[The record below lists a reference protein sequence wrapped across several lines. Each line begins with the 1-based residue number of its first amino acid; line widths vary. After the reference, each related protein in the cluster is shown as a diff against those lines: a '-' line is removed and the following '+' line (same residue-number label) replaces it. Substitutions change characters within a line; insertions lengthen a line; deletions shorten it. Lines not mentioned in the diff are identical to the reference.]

1 MARTKNLGVI
11 LTTIGA
17 ALVIPIILGC
27 ISNAHAEST
36 DFSITV
42 EPSASITL
50 SSNSVNLEITPT
62 RQGVYRSGSLTVSA
76 ATNSPSGYNLVMTT
90 TEPDLVS
97 DTLNAATNAFPHIAT
112 IAESENGISAADFE
126 ASTDDNILNHWGIAI
141 DSGNFNA
148 MKTSKTI
155 KTTAAAASADVTT
168 ISMASKLNLLTV
180 PGKYSTTINF
190 QITANPLPDTLETA
204 YDKAQK
210 QKTTIGGQDYYAIQD
225 MNSSICADVDVIPST
240 LKVYDNRDNTIY
252 TIGKLADGRCWLLDN
267 LALDLTAANA
277 STSIT
282 TSNTNADANSLTS
295 LFSGNRANG
304 DQYATSGIAV
314 WTSGSSYTAPMIY
327 TEYKNTTKQDDDI
340 EIIRNSK
347 YGIMYNYCAASAGS
361 YCYNGDAGYDRP
373 NTAVDAEYDICPA
386 GWRMPTSDVYNAES
400 LPDGGE
406 YQTLYTAYSNNAT
419 NFRSALRLPLSGLF
433 NFTYASGG
441 SQGSYG
447 NYWSATRYG
456 YINMYLLNVGSGDAD
471 PYRNFDRDMGLAVRC
486 IAK

>member
-1 MARTKNLGVI
+1 MLHTHKKYLATI
-11 LTTIGA
+11 LA
-17 ALVIPIILGC
+17 FSALALSGSVYADGNNTD
-27 ISNAHAEST
+27 ISV
-36 DFSITV
+36 TV
-42 EPSASITL
+42 NPSVSLIL
-50 SSNSVNLEITPT
+50 SSSSVNMQITPT
-62 RQGVYRSGSLTVSA
+62 QSGVYDSNSLTVA
-76 ATNSPSGYNLVMTT
+76 ASTNNTTGYTLVMTT
-90 TEPDLVS
+90 SSPDLVS
-97 DTLNAATNAFPHIAT
+97 NTLNFNTNEYPSIPT
-112 IAESENGISAADFE
+112 IAESENGISAADFA
-126 ASTDDNILNHWGIAI
+126 ASTDSNILNHWGLAI

-148 MKTSKTI
+148 IKASQTI
-155 KTTAAAASADVTT
+155 KTSNTFVTNDT
-168 ISMASKLNLLTV
+168 TTLSMASKLDLLTA
-180 PGKYSTTINF
+180 PGVYSTTLNF
-190 QITANPLPDTLETA
+190 QMTANPLPDTLETA

-304 DQYATSGIAV
+304 AQYATAGITV
-314 WTSGSSYTAPMIY
+314 WESGSSYTAPMIY

-373 NTAVDAEYDICPA
+373 NTAVDTEYDICPA